1 MSFSNIIGYENEK
14 KELRRI
20 AGMLKNIKNY
30 RDKGLK
36 LSRGLL
42 LTGAPGVGKS
52 AMARAMAD
60 EGITLVELRAADCC
74 GDGLDEAVHQAFE
87 QAKEQKPSILL
98 LDELDK
104 IAGTSMEFF
113 MENNDGVKKILLQ
126 ELDALTDEDE
136 VLVVGTCNEY
146 ECLGDALTR
155 TGRFDHTLSIGLPDQ
170 ETRKKILRFYFR
182 QIKLKHCY
190 NLDDLARLTCGF
202 SCSDLQCLA
211 NETGIQVVDKG
222 KKSIHSDD
230 VIAVMNRLNFQG
242 AQKEDF
248 DDEEVSY
255 RVAVHEAGHALTAML
270 LCPDSLYGASIL
282 PQGDSLGHVRMME
295 SKEKKVSVS
304 DIKNEICVSLAGRVA
319 EREILGEIYLGSES
333 DLQTATRCLLMIMT
347 SHAAY
352 GYRHLLCNMPMF
364 PGAKAESVQNG
375 AADLFDREMNAMDE
389 KITQMIRENRELFD
403 SIVRNLVNERALSK
417 EQLFRLMESC
427 KAVKAA

>member
-1 MSFSNIIGYENEK
+1 MSFANIIGFENEK
-14 KELRRI
+14 KELRQM
-20 AGMLKNIKNY
+20 AGMLRNIKTY
-30 RDKGLK
+30 RDKGLR
-36 LSRGLL
+36 LSKGLL

-60 EGITLVELRAADCC
+60 DGIALVELRAADCC
-74 GDGLDEAVHQAFE
+74 GEGLDEAVHQAFE

-136 VLVVGTCNEY
+136 VLVVGACNDY
-146 ECLGDALTR
+146 ESLGDALTR
-155 TGRFDHTLSIGLPDQ
+155 TGRFDHTLVISLPDQ
-170 ETRKKILRFYFR
+170 ETRKKILEFYFR

-190 NLDDLARLTCGF
+190 DLDDLARLTCGF

-211 NETGIQVVDKG
+211 NETGIHVVDKG
-222 KKSIHSDD
+222 KKSIHTDD
-230 VIAVMNRLNFQG
+230 VITVMNRLNFQG

-295 SKEKKVSVS
+295 SKEKGVSVN

-319 EREILGEIYLGSES
+319 EREVLGEMYLGSES
-333 DLQTATRCLLMIMT
+333 DLQTATKRLLMIMT

-352 GYRHLLCNMPMF
+352 GYRYLLCNLPMF
-364 PGAKAESVQNG
+364 PGAGANMVKEG
-375 AADLFDREMNAMDE
+375 AAVKFEQEMNEMDGKVTRLIE
-389 KITQMIRENRELFD
+389 ENRELFD
-403 SIVRNLVNERALSK
+403 AIVRNLVNQRALSK
-417 EQLFRLMESC
+417 EQLFGLMESC
-427 KAVKAA
+427 KAEKAA